1 MHLDSLVTH
10 EQLVNAGF
18 TPPVANYSRPDPRG
32 AEYGTYLVRAGTHVI
47 TVEYV
52 SGADR
57 KCGFLMSFTS
67 LGNFLHWCR
76 NTF

>member
-1 MHLDSLVTH
+1 MNLDPLVSH
-10 EQLVNAGF
+10 GQLVNAGF

-52 SGADR
+52 PAAGR
-57 KCGFLMSFTS
+57 KCDFLMFFNS
-67 LGNFLHWCR
+67 LGNFRNWCL

>member
-1 MHLDSLVTH
+1 MNLDPIVSH
-10 EQLVNAGF
+10 DQLVNAGF
-18 TPPVANYSRPDPRG
+18 TPPVVNYSRPDPRG

-52 SGADR
+52 PAAGRNCDFR
-57 KCGFLMSFTS
+57 MQFTT
-67 LGNFLHWCR
+67 LGNFLNWCR